1 MSSDSVLFMF
11 TLFLKGENTIV
22 PLFHYITS
30 ISRIF
35 RCIILSYTDRESQE
49 DHGVRIAICD
59 DEEIYR
65 IELKTLLDKLLIN
78 DDYDIDTFADGRILI
93 ESFSSSPYDLVFLD
107 IEMPSI
113 DGITLAKKIRTA
125 SENVFIVFLTG
136 HIEYALEGYEVNA
149 LRYLTKPVDINKL
162 REVLKYVQEKRG
174 NSRQLIIK
182 EDGAEILIDTDDVV
196 YMESM
201 DQNVKIV
208 TSKGE
213 HVIRHNIGDFE
224 EKLKND
230 GFFRIHRG
238 YLISLSKV
246 KKLVK
251 NDVIMEGDISLPV
264 SRSNQKALKEALYT
278 FVEGSAF

>member
-1 MSSDSVLFMF
+1 M
-11 TLFLKGENTIV
+11 
-22 PLFHYITS
+22 
-30 ISRIF
+30 
-35 RCIILSYTDRESQE
+35 
-49 DHGVRIAICD
+49 
-59 DEEIYR
+59 
-65 IELKTLLDKLLIN
+65 
-78 DDYDIDTFADGRILI
+78 
-93 ESFSSSPYDLVFLD
+93 
-107 IEMPSI
+107 
-113 DGITLAKKIRTA
+113 
-125 SENVFIVFLTG
+125 
-136 HIEYALEGYEVNA
+136 
-149 LRYLTKPVDINKL
+149 
-162 REVLKYVQEKRG
+162 QEKRG

-182 EDGAEILIDTDDVV
+182 EDGAEILINTDDVV

>member
-30 ISRIF
+30 ISRVF
-35 RCIILSYTDRESQE
+35 RCIILFYTDRKSQE

-182 EDGAEILIDTDDVV
+182 EDGAEILIDTEDVV